1 MKMEETKSL
10 SATRCPGAT
19 ESWPS
24 SALPCTVEAKAFS
37 GGHCKNLSFPQKRVF
52 PAKCYLGIWPPL
64 SRSPIRNNH
73 KNGMRY
79 EENHR
84 KVSSIFPFHIRC
96 CDVKNYDRGMHYS
109 IRSISGEKLE
119 EKIAELKKICQSRN
133 GYLQGKQLLFAK
145 CKSIIIYYKRPSTR
159 QSRIVNITGLDI

>member
-1 MKMEETKSL
+1 MLQGALGPQS
-10 SATRCPGAT
+10 PG
-19 ESWPS
+19 P
-24 SALPCTVEAKAFS
+24 ALPCHAQLRQKPFQVGIARTCPFHRK
-37 GGHCKNLSFPQKRVF
+37 GGF